1 MDWYKSQTITT
12 AILAACNIGV
22 LAALATGIVS
32 VLVMQRLALAELS
45 MTEGAV
51 VKLTAIAAGIVVAAL
66 VDKQIMLAI
75 RSLSRIWS
83 SVLFLF
89 LVVSTLINVNTDQ
102 ACPETRTTP

>member
-22 LAALATGIVS
+22 LAALATGFVS
-32 VLVMQRLALAELS
+32 VLVMQRLGLAELS

-51 VKLTAIAAGIVVAAL
+51 VKLTAIAVGIV
-66 VDKQIMLAI
+66 VDKQIILAI
-75 RSLSRIWS
+75 RSLSHIWP